1 MYNRTGFLLKKKS
14 DSERERWVA
23 QQQQLKKKKERE
35 KKVETSPPFI
45 MRCVLLWH
53 FPTLFYIY
61 THVATQSS
69 YIRRYM
75 YVRLL
80 WCIYIYKHRE
90 REPKMVGWWPA
101 GNSCSCSA
109 DNHSFQSY
117 HSSDVQ
123 TASCRYFIVISLT
136 TCLWW
141 PNDRI
146 PMTNHCAHRPMRIR
160 LGRFPIFQ
168 ASYNSRYLSA
178 QSKGNGDITARA
190 MHNNI

>member
-90 REPKMVGWWPA
+90 RESQRWSGDGRRVIVAVAAPTITHFNRIIHQTFKRHHAVT
-101 GNSCSCSA
+101 SSL
-109 DNHSFQSY
+109 Y
-117 HSSDVQ
+117 HWRRVYDDQTIGFRWQIIAPTVQ
-123 TASCRYFIVISLT
+123 CASV
-136 TCLWW
+136 
-141 PNDRI
+141 
-146 PMTNHCAHRPMRIR
+146 
-160 LGRFPIFQ
+160 
-168 ASYNSRYLSA
+168 
-178 QSKGNGDITARA
+178 
-190 MHNNI
+190 